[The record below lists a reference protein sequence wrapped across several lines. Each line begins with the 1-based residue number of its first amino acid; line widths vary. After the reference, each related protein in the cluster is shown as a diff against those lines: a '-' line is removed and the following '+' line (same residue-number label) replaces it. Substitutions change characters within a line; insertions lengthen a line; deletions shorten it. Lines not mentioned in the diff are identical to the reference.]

1 MKTEIY
7 NAAYLINVIFQA
19 FFNLMFPMAI
29 MFFIGWLA
37 VSRLSIGQW
46 VYAVLLIFGLIIG
59 LISMIKFL
67 IYALDAFEKIE
78 KAQKAK
84 SNADAKEND
93 GNE

>member
-1 MKTEIY
+1 MKTKIY

-67 IYALDAFEKIE
+67 IYALDSFERIE
-78 KAQKAK
+78 KSQQEAK
-84 SNADAKEND
+84 KCKEIR
-93 GNE
+93 NE